1 MYPALA
7 GRPPRGGGP
16 PPAAV
21 LRFVI
26 VRILVAAL
34 LAIAAAC
41 AHSDRPAAEGR
52 RLQLLFTGDGYG
64 EVGPCG

>member
-1 MYPALA
+1 M
-7 GRPPRGGGP
+7 
-16 PPAAV
+16 
-21 LRFVI
+21 
-26 VRILVAAL
+26 RILVAAL
-34 LAIAAAC
+34 LVIAAAC